1 MPEWALCPPMHPAGG
16 RFRSE
21 VFTGLVE
28 DTGTVTR
35 ADRRSDA
42 LILAIRPKKLP
53 VGELAIGDSVCHDGC
68 CLTVT
73 ETTRDTFTVLA
84 GAETLARTT
93 LGQLRIGKR
102 VNLERALRV
111 GDRLGGHW
119 VSGHIDGTGELAQ
132 RRDMGANLVLVV
144 RTPPSLLRYIVEKGS
159 IALCGVSLT
168 VNAVDA
174 ESFSVAIIPHTVHET
189 TLGDLAVGDR
199 VNLETDILAKHVE
212 KLLAG
217 GRS

>member
-1 MPEWALCPPMHPAGG
+1 M
-16 RFRSE
+16 
-21 VFTGLVE
+21 FTGLVE
-28 DTGTVTR
+28 DVGTVAR

-42 LILAIRPKKLP
+42 LVLAVRPARIPLTELT
-53 VGELAIGDSVCHDGC
+53 VGESVCHDGA

-73 ETTRDTFTVLA
+73 DVGRDAFTVLA

-93 LGQLRIGKR
+93 LGNLRVGKR
-102 VNLERALRV
+102 VNLERSLKV

-119 VSGHIDGTGELAQ
+119 VTGHIDGTGELAA
-132 RRDMGANLVLVV
+132 RRDLGSNLVLVV
-144 RTPPSLLRYIVEKGS
+144 RALPALLKYIVEKGS
-159 IALCGVSLT
+159 IAIAGVSLT

-174 ESFSVAIIPHTVHET
+174 ETFSVAIIPHTRDAT

-212 KLLAG
+212 KLLG
-217 GRS
+217 GTR